1 MIDLLAETTVAHT
14 ALPLSLVG
22 LAGIFTLLFSLWF
35 PKLMRLLMKRLLSLE
50 ALEVYQKITAPYQ
63 NWLRLVVFLI
73 LSDIIILIV
82 SANIWLK
89 LFEIPLGISVG
100 IILIWLFSRL
110 FQEFFDI
117 YLLDIALSSR
127 KLNTELLI
135 VAKFLANS
143 IIILMV
149 VLIFA
154 QTHEINVVGL
164 IASLGVGGLAIAFAA
179 QKTLEQLL
187 GGIVLYLDRPF
198 VVGDYIHLPDRT
210 FGQVESIGLRSTKIR
225 TSGKGTLTIVPNSS
239 LTQVNIEN
247 FTGAKKVISLL
258 YITFYRAI
266 SQQEKALIRQLIF
279 ESTGDI
285 FGINSRQTEVVFKVF
300 TNEEEREIT
309 QAQTTLFILGAGE
322 VSMELRRQLLDIAR
336 DKLAAKLKAHGID
349 FDIEEPNI
357 YVDSPITI

>member
-1 MIDLLAETTVAHT
+1 MVNLLDETALAHT
-14 ALPLSLVG
+14 KLSLS
-22 LAGIFTLLFSLWF
+22 LIITAGVFTLLFSLGF
-35 PKLMRLLMKRLLSLE
+35 PKLIALLMKRLLSLE
-50 ALEVYQKITAPYQ
+50 ALEVYHKITAPYQ
-63 NWLRLVVFLI
+63 NWLRLVVCLI
-73 LSDIIILIV
+73 LSDFIILIV
-82 SANIWLK
+82 SENIWLK
-89 LFEIPLGISVG
+89 LFEIPLGISVA
-100 IILIWLFSRL
+100 IIIIWLFSRL
-110 FQEFFDI
+110 FKEFFDT
-117 YLLDIALSSR
+117 YLLGIALTSR
-127 KLNTELLI
+127 QLNTELLI

-143 IIILMV
+143 IVILMV

-154 QTHEINVVGL
+154 QTHEINIVGL
-164 IASLGVGGLAIAFAA
+164 IASLGVGGLAVAFAA
-179 QKTLEQLL
+179 QQTLEQLL

-198 VVGDYIHLPDRT
+198 MVGDYIHLPDHT

-225 TSGKGTLTIVPNSS
+225 TSGKGTLVVVPNNS
-239 LTQVNIEN
+239 LTQINIEN

-258 YITFYRAI
+258 YITFYQAI
-266 SQQEKALIRQLIF
+266 SQEEKALIRQLIL

-309 QAQTTLFILGAGE
+309 QAQTTLFILGAGK

-336 DKLAAKLKAHGID
+336 DKLAAKLKAYGID